1 MKTAEVRTINL
12 YVGLP
17 IAVLQGD
24 EVTANIKAVQAF
36 LGGSHAWR
44 ADGVEQQIE
53 INSVVVASQPV
64 AAMFNFL
71 LNDQGEMPPDKKA
84 IFKKE
89 IGVLGIGMN
98 TVDLLGVSAGAAMP
112 ARTAGKNAGV
122 RRLLELS
129 NRDGLYT
136 LAEMDDQLRAG
147 SLDLST
153 AGPIWSREVLGLI
166 EQTWESIFKRFAAI
180 VVVGGGVLIPAL
192 REALLKRFSGKA
204 WIPDRPV
211 LATARGLYKYA
222 LYKAAKSGDAT
233 DVLAFDAGFGNIKL
247 FGAQGGQELQS
258 AVATDG
264 AQSLNLVGLKRNTW
278 KPLRIENERG
288 SFYVGHGAHSYGRPV
303 QNLDF
308 DRLTGSPEMLALFH
322 GALTRYFDQAV
333 ETEVDADDKEPEIKS
348 AAKKKAGK

>member
-1 MKTAEVRTINL
+1 MKTKMRKINL

-17 IAVLQGD
+17 IAALQGD
-24 EVTANIKAVQAF
+24 EAVTNQKAVQSF
-36 LGGSHAWR
+36 LGGLHTWR

-64 AAMFNFL
+64 AAMFDFL
-71 LNDQGEMPPDKKA
+71 LDEKGEMLPDKKA

-147 SLDLST
+147 TLDVNTS
-153 AGPIWSREVLGLI
+153 APIWSREVLGLI
-166 EQTWESIFKRFAAI
+166 EQTWETIFKRFAAI
-180 VVVGGGVLIPAL
+180 VVVGGGVTIPVM
-192 REALLKRFSGKA
+192 REALLKRFNGKA
-204 WIPDRPV
+204 FIPDQPV
-211 LATARGLYKYA
+211 LATAHGLYKYA
-222 LYKAAKSGDAT
+222 LLKAAKSGDT
-233 DVLAFDAGFGNIKL
+233 TEVLSFDAGFGNIKL

-264 AQSLNLVGLKRNTW
+264 AQSLNLVGLKKSARR
-278 KPLRIENERG
+278 PLHIENERG
-288 SFYVGHGAHSYGRPV
+288 SFFVGHGAHNFGRPV
-303 QNLDF
+303 QSLDF

-322 GALTRYFDQAV
+322 GALTHYLGA
-333 ETEVDADDKEPEIKS
+333 
-348 AAKKKAGK
+348 

>member
-1 MKTAEVRTINL
+1 MATKSAVNQVIGSAKAAKTRKLNL

-17 IAVLQGD
+17 IAALQGD
-24 EVTANIKAVQAF
+24 EAAANQKAVQGF
-36 LGGSHAWR
+36 FSGSHTWR
-44 ADGVEQQIE
+44 AEGSDQRIE

-64 AAMFNFL
+64 AAMFDYL
-71 LNDQGEMPPDKKA
+71 LDDKGEMSPDKKV

-89 IGVLGIGMN
+89 IGILGIGMN

-129 NRDGLYT
+129 NQAGLYT

-180 VVVGGGVLIPAL
+180 VVVGGGVLIPAM
-192 REALLKRFSGKA
+192 RDALLKRFSGKA
-204 WIPDRPV
+204 FIPDRPV

-233 DVLAFDAGFGNIKL
+233 EVLAFDAGFGNIKL
-247 FGAQGGQELQS
+247 FGSTGGLEMQS

-264 AQSLNLVGLKRNTW
+264 MQALNLVGLKRNVRR
-278 KPLRIENERG
+278 PLHIENDRG

-322 GALTRYFDQAV
+322 GALTNYFGA
-333 ETEVDADDKEPEIKS
+333 
-348 AAKKKAGK
+348 